1 MGTPDTSVQLQ
12 PLPRLGRG
20 HDPRAHGLDDG
31 ARLLDQLRV
40 ARIHPAAEIKVVLQ
54 PHAHVAAEQYRL
66 RDPRHLHAA
75 QREGA
80 PHAWRGQRVH
90 HGEQVPDVR
99 GHPVGDAGAQLDHGG
114 GGDQAFLDQLLH
126 EGQITGVEHFQL
138 HFHAQVTQDASAV
151 TLVVGRGNVGA
162 VAIAEVERTAVEGG
176 DLGAVQSLAAQLDDV
191 PHALLLAHEVGPG
204 GRGVLEA
211 APADTDIAPH
221 AAGEVYEHVDLA
233 FPDALDDL
241 AVVAGRHAEL
251 AGFRVAHMDVH
262 DRGPGARR
270 VDGGSRDLLGRDR
283 AVRALGDPAVV
294 AGDGAGDDDVAVHG
308 GGFSG
313 ARCAPGGNIIA
324 TTI

>member
-40 ARIHPAAEIKVVLQ
+40 ARIHPAAEIKVVLE

-80 PHAWRGQRVH
+80 PHARRGQRVH

-138 HFHAQVTQDASAV
+138 HFHAQVTQDASAL

-176 DLGAVQSLAAQLDDV
+176 DVGAVQSLAAQFDDV
-191 PHALLLAHEVGPG
+191 PHALLLAHEVGTG
-204 GRGVLEA
+204 GGGVLEA

-221 AAGEVYEHVDLA
+221 AAGEVDEHVDLA
-233 FPDALDDL
+233 LADALEGRL
-241 AVVAGRHAEL
+241 AMQTQLLIAGKLVAGEGAAEVVL
-251 AGFRVAHMDVH
+251 DAASGAQIATVAEASAAQVQAAVAAAEAAF
-262 DRGPGARR
+262 GPW
-270 VDGGSRDLLGRDR
+270 SRSAPKDR
-283 AVRALGDPAVV
+283 AALLL
-294 AGDGAGDDDVAVHG
+294 
-308 GGFSG
+308 
-313 ARCAPGGNIIA
+313 RIA
-324 TTI
+324 AALEAD